1 MADIGINGPAPPKDP
16 ALAALH
22 AEEQYHECRAR
33 IAGLKKTI
41 LAQRQD
47 ITAKEREIERAETE
61 IRRLEAHLKTIPRPD
76 AEE

>member
-1 MADIGINGPAPPKDP
+1 MADIGINAPPAPKDP

-47 ITAKEREIERAETE
+47 IASKEREIERAETE
-61 IRRLEAHLKTIPRPD
+61 IRRLEAHLKTLPNP
-76 AEE
+76 EEE